1 MFTLLDPTSNRS
13 DFLFAFSLQILLAG
27 VVDWQT
33 FFGPSSNLE
42 TLPIVCIHCHN
53 LCRLMHFGTPRI
65 KLIASYC
72 LLELFTGLSEQIDTK
87 KEQLR
92 CSSSY
97 LKSMKAVLGGL
108 VFNDDIRVAT
118 NSALC
123 LSMIIGWEDMEGRT
137 EMLKTSSSW
146 YRFIAEEMSVSLA
159 MPCSA
164 SSTFVNHHKP
174 AVYVTVAMLRLK
186 NKPEWLRTVF
196 DESCISSM
204 IQNLNGTNIS
214 SEIVIL
220 FRELMQ
226 AQLLNSEQA
235 VKLNRVLQVSNTDKV
250 TLKANNRYRFEYI
263 KSIS

>member
-1 MFTLLDPTSNRS
+1 M
-13 DFLFAFSLQILLAG
+13 
-27 VVDWQT
+27 
-33 FFGPSSNLE
+33 
-42 TLPIVCIHCHN
+42 
-53 LCRLMHFGTPRI
+53 
-65 KLIASYC
+65 ASYC
-72 LLELFTGLSEQIDTK
+72 LLELFTGLSQQIDIR

-97 LKSMKAVLGGL
+97 LKAMKAVLCGL
-108 VFNDDIRVAT
+108 VFYDDIRVAT

-137 EMLKTSSSW
+137 EMLKTCSW
-146 YRFIAEEMSVSLA
+146 YRFITEEMSVSLA

-164 SSTFVNHHKP
+164 SNTFVNHHKP

-186 NKPEWLRTVF
+186 NKPVWLRSVF

-226 AQLLNSEQA
+226 AQLLNSDQ
-235 VKLNRVLQVSNTDKV
+235 VTKLNLVFLVSNF
-250 TLKANNRYRFEYI
+250 R
-263 KSIS
+263 